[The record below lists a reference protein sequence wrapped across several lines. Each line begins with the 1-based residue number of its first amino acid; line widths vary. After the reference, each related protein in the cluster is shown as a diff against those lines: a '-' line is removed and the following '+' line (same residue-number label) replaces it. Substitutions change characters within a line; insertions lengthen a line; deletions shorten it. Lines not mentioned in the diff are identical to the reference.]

1 MLHALMFAWY
11 VMMHPAD
18 PCIAE
23 AMARAHTMAPWCV
36 SDTCLR
42 DARSEIL
49 GACVPDPLAPQ

>member
-1 MLHALMFAWY
+1 MFAWY
-11 VMMHPAD
+11 VVMHPAD

-23 AMARAHTMAPWCV
+23 AQARARAIAPWCV
-36 SDTCLR
+36 TDTCLR